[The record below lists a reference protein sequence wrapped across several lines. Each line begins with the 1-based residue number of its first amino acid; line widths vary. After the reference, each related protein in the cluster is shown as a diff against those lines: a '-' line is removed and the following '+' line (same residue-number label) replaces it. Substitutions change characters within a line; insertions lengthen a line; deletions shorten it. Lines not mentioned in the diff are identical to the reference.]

1 MGEWV
6 EVPFAE
12 AIDFQE
18 GPGIMAADFRDE
30 GVPLIRLAGLER
42 GGTVLAGC
50 NFLDPSTAQRRWS
63 HFALREGD
71 ILLSSSAS
79 LGRIAVVGVDAEGAI
94 PYTGIIRMRP
104 RDERVHAPFIRYLL
118 EAPDFQRQAEI
129 AGVGSVMRHFGPMH
143 LRQMTVSLPPVRTQR
158 RITEILGALDDKIEL
173 NRRLSE
179 TLQMAARAL
188 FKSMFVAK
196 AGTEA
201 DGWRWCTIGDLAEV
215 VGGSTPSTTEPRFW
229 NGSHYWATPKDLAG
243 LKTPVLLRTERML
256 TDAGIG
262 QISSGL
268 LPAGT
273 VLMSSRA
280 PIGYLAITEVPVA
293 INQGFIAMKPRRGV
307 SGLFLLHWAASSQ
320 DQILSRANGSTF
332 LEISKANFRP
342 IEVLAPSPKTMAA
355 FDRVARPIHDRVVA
369 NERQIEVLVR
379 MRDALLPRL
388 LRGEASLPAAAGI

>member
-1 MGEWV
+1 MASYHDV
-6 EVPFAE
+6 AAV
-12 AIDFQE
+12 Q
-18 GPGIMAADFRDE
+18 GPG
-30 GVPLIRLAGLER
+30 V
-42 GGTVLAGC
+42 V
-50 NFLDPSTAQRRWS
+50 
-63 HFALREGD
+63 
-71 ILLSSSAS
+71 
-79 LGRIAVVGVDAEGAI
+79 LGRKGV
-94 PYTGIIRMRP
+94 
-104 RDERVHAPFIRYLL
+104 
-118 EAPDFQRQAEI
+118 
-129 AGVGSVMRHFGPMH
+129 VGSVWYLDSDFWPHDTTLWVKDFHGNHPRFVYYFFKWFAPR
-143 LRQMTVSLPPVRTQR
+143 LASLDVGSANPTLNRNHVHPTPVRWPPLPEQR
-158 RITEILGALDDKIEL
+158 RIAEILGALDDKIEL